1 MVICPC
7 SRDPSWLFFLE
18 ERCDLAQG
26 VAVTADQG
34 MTAGWKDD
42 GPAAMHAGGNIPRP
56 TGRAEPIVF
65 GADCQDRAGD
75 LLDWIRLA
83 RGGRLNI
90 EVHPRY
96 ARAYRQNVL
105 KSLPQARFLA
115 GLGGAHKGAVCAE
128 HHPGHYA
135 RRN

>member
-42 GPAAMHAGGNIPRP
+42 GPAALHAGGNVPRP
-56 TGRAEPIVF
+56 AGRAEPVVF

-75 LLDWIRLA
+75 LLNRIRHK
-83 RGGRLNI
+83 RGGSLNV
-90 EVHPRY
+90 EVHSCDTL
-96 ARAYRQNVL
+96 AYREKMIQNL
-105 KSLPQARFLA
+105 L
-115 GLGGAHKGAVCAE
+115 H
-128 HHPGHYA
+128 
-135 RRN
+135 